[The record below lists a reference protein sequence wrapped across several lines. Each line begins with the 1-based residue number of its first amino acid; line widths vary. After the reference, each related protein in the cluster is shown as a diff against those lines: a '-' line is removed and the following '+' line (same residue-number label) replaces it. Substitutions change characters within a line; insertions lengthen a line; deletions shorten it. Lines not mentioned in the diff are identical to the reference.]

1 MSFSRPL
8 CATLLFLPLL
18 LWSCTTMPSH
28 DPNAPARATIGE
40 RNTMTTPAGAT
51 LVWYELEAEGSA
63 QAPIIMFPSAG
74 REASDFNELA
84 Q

>member
-1 MSFSRPL
+1 
-8 CATLLFLPLL
+8 
-18 LWSCTTMPSH
+18 
-28 DPNAPARATIGE
+28 
-40 RNTMTTPAGAT
+40 MTTPAGAT

-63 QAPIIMFPSAG
+63 QAPVIMFPSAG